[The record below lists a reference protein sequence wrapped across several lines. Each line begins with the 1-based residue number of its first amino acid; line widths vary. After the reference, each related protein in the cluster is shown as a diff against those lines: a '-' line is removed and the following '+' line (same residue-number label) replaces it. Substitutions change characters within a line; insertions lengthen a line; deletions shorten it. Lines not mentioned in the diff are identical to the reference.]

1 MGKQSGNSK
10 IGAVLVVGGGIGG
23 IQTALDLA
31 ESGYYVYLVEKSP
44 SIGGVMSQ
52 LDKTFP
58 TNDCSMCILSPKL
71 VECGRHLNIELL
83 TYSEVLDI
91 KGEPGNFTASVR
103 KKARFVDGTK
113 CTGCGLCVEGCP
125 IIMKNE
131 YDQGLSKRKAI
142 YTPFLQSVPNTYVI
156 DKREER
162 PCKAACKEA
171 CPIHMN
177 VLGYIALI
185 AEGKIKEAYEL
196 IRSTNPLPA
205 VCGWVCYAPCEQACN
220 RGQLDEP
227 MAIRELKRFV
237 TDQIDID
244 SLEVPDITR
253 NGKKVAIVGSGPA
266 GLAAAHD
273 LALQGYEITIF
284 EALSEPG
291 GMLRFGIP
299 EYRLPKDVLNK
310 EIEYIKRLG
319 VEVKVNAK
327 IGGKIQLEELKGSYQ
342 AIFIATGAHES
353 TKLNIPGEDSHGVIH
368 AIDFLRDINMG
379 RKVDIGKKV
388 AVIGGGNTAIDASRV
403 TRRLG
408 AKVKVIYRRSRT
420 EMPATPAEV
429 KGAEEEG
436 IELIFLTNPTKI
448 ITEDGKVSKMECI
461 KMELGEPDA
470 SGRRRPIPIE
480 GSEFVLEV
488 DTVITALGQVP
499 VLGFAKELGIEI
511 SGRGTISTDEAL
523 ATNVE
528 GIFAGGDVV
537 TGPSIAIEAIAAGKK
552 AALSIDEYLQGEPL
566 SSKEDKRQPEELSAG
581 EVSALKLRFPSENK
595 MPMKELEPKERIKDF
610 REIEQGYSVSEA
622 KEEAGRCLAWQIEGC
637 FECGECKTR
646 CTAKAINY
654 EMQDEYVDL
663 NVGSVVFS
671 TGYDL
676 FDPSVQY
683 ELGYRK
689 YPNVVTSI
697 EFERILSA
705 TGPFQGTLLRLSDLT
720 PPQKIAFIQCVGSR
734 DPSHDRPYCSSV
746 CCTYAIKEAII
757 AKEHSSIPL
766 DITVFF
772 MDIRTYGKDFDKY
785 YERAKEESGIDFI
798 RSKVYN
804 IESADNTG
812 DLVVKFAAEDG
823 VVKTKKFNMVVLS
836 VGFQS
841 SPEFVELAK
850 KVGIQINPYGFC
862 QTKPFLPME
871 TSKPGIFVCGALS
884 APKDIPETVMQASGA
899 AGEISTL
906 LAPARGT
913 LTKTKEYPPERDIS
927 GEEPRVGVF
936 ICHCGIN
943 IGGYVNVPE
952 VTEFAETLP
961 NVAYAERNLFT
972 CSQDTQEKIKKAIE
986 EHKLNRVVVAS
997 CTPRTHEPM
1006 FRETIR
1012 ETGLNPY
1019 LFEMANIR
1027 DQCSWVHMHEPEK
1040 ATEKAKDLVRM
1051 AVAKARLIEPLKLV
1065 ALPVNRRAL
1074 VIGGG
1079 VAGMTS
1085 ALTLAEQG
1093 FEVCLIER
1101 SNVLGGVARRIY
1113 YNLDGDDVQQFLDEL
1128 INKVQE
1134 HPKIRVY
1141 TDTWIVDVHGY
1152 VGNFTTEIMRYR
1164 GRVVEKIDHG
1174 VTIIATGAEEHK
1186 TDEYLYGRDPRV
1198 LTQSEL
1204 EEEIVKKSPD
1214 IVGCDNLVMIQCV
1227 GSRNDERPYCSR
1239 VCCNKAIKNA
1249 LKLKELKPEMN
1260 IYILYRDVRTY
1271 GFYEQYYEEAR
1282 QKGIVFLCYDLEN
1295 KPRVRQI
1302 RKDSQFLL
1310 RVEVNDPVLGEDV
1323 AIDADI
1329 LALSVAMVPSP
1340 EVSEL
1345 AMLYKVPVNEDGFFL
1360 EAHVKLRPVDF
1371 ATDGVFV
1378 CGLAHAPK
1386 SLEESIAQAK
1396 AAASR
1401 ATIVL
1406 VKDAVIG
1413 EGIVASVDEN
1423 LCSGCGVCEVVC
1435 PYGAIA
1441 VDRERGVSVVNEALC
1456 KGCGTC
1462 CAACP
1467 SGAVQQRGFTREE
1480 ISAMLGA
1487 ALAGARK

>member
-1 MGKQSGNSK
+1 MEKQNGNGK

-23 IQTALDLA
+23 IQAALDLA

-44 SIGGVMSQ
+44 AIGGVMAQ

-91 KGEPGNFTASVR
+91 KGEPGDFTVSVR

-125 IIMKNE
+125 IILKNE
-131 YDQGLSKRKAI
+131 YDQGLRERKAI

-162 PCKAACKEA
+162 LCKAACKDA

-177 VLGYIALI
+177 IQGYIALI
-185 AEGKIKEAYEL
+185 AEGRIREAYDL
-196 IRSTNPLPA
+196 LRRTNPLPA
-205 VCGWVCYAPCEQACN
+205 VCGRVCYAPCEKACN

-227 MAIRELKRFV
+227 MAIRELKRFI

-244 SLEVPDITR
+244 TLEAPEITR
-253 NGKKVAIVGSGPA
+253 NGKEVAIIGSGPA

-273 LALQGYEITIF
+273 LALQGYEVTIF
-284 EALSEPG
+284 EALPEPG
-291 GMLRFGIP
+291 GMLRVGIP
-299 EYRLPKDVLNK
+299 EYRLPKDVLKK

-319 VEVKVNAK
+319 VKIKVNTK
-327 IGGKIQLEELKGSYQ
+327 IGKKIQLKELKKSYQ
-342 AIFIATGAHES
+342 AIFVATGAHES
-353 TKLNIPGEDSHGVIH
+353 TKLNISGEDSPGVIH
-368 AIDFLRDINMG
+368 AIDFLRDVNMG
-379 RKVDIGKKV
+379 REVNIGQKV
-388 AVIGGGNTAIDASRV
+388 AIIGGGNTAVDASRV
-403 TRRLG
+403 ARRLG
-408 AKVKVIYRRSRT
+408 AEVKVIYRRSRT

-448 ITEDGKVSKMECI
+448 ITEDGKVSKIECI
-461 KMELGEPDA
+461 KMKLGEPDA

-480 GSEFVLEV
+480 GSEFILEV
-488 DTVITALGQVP
+488 DTVITALGQVST
-499 VLGFAKELGIEI
+499 LGFAKELGIEI
-511 SGRGTISTDEAL
+511 SGRGTISTDAAL

-552 AALSIDEYLQGEPL
+552 AAISIDEYLRGEPL
-566 SSKEDKRQPEELSAG
+566 SSKEDTRQPEELSAG
-581 EVSALKLRFPSENK
+581 EVAVLKSRFPSKSK
-595 MPMKELEPKERIKDF
+595 MPVPELEPKERIKDF
-610 REIEQGYSVSEA
+610 REVEQGYSVSEA
-622 KEEAGRCLAWQIEGC
+622 KEEAERCLASEIEGC
-637 FECGECKTR
+637 FACHECEAR
-646 CTAKAINY
+646 CTAKAIDY

-663 NVGSVVFS
+663 NVGAVVFS

-734 DPSHDRPYCSSV
+734 DLKHDRPYCSSV

-757 AKEHSSIPL
+757 AKEHSTIPL
-766 DITVFF
+766 DITIFF

-785 YERAKEESGIDFI
+785 YERAKKESGIRFV

-804 IESADNTG
+804 IEAVDGTG
-812 DLVVKFAAEDG
+812 DLVIKFATEDG
-823 VVKTKKFNMVVLS
+823 IVKTEQFSMAVLS

-841 SPEFVELAK
+841 SPELVKLAK
-850 KVGIQINPYGFC
+850 KVGIQLNPYGFC

-871 TSKPGIFVCGALS
+871 TSKPGIFVCGAFS

-899 AGEISTL
+899 AGEVSTL

-913 LTKTKEYPPERDIS
+913 LTRTKEYPPERDIS
-927 GEEPRVGVF
+927 GEEPRIGVF
-936 ICHCGIN
+936 ICHCGVN
-943 IGGYVNVPE
+943 IGGYVDVPE
-952 VTEFAETLP
+952 VSEFAKTLP
-961 NVAYAERNLFT
+961 NVVYADRNLFT

-986 EHKLNRVVVAS
+986 EYRLNRVVVAS
-997 CTPRTHEPM
+997 CTPRTHEPL

-1012 ETGLNPY
+1012 EAGLNPY

-1051 AVAKARLIEPLKLV
+1051 AVAKASLIEPLKLLS
-1065 ALPVNRRAL
+1065 LPVNRRAL
-1074 VIGGG
+1074 VIGAG

-1101 SNVLGGVARRIY
+1101 SNVLGGVARRIH
-1113 YNLDGDDVQQFLDEL
+1113 YNLDGEDIQQFIGEL
-1128 INKVQE
+1128 ITKVQE

-1141 TDTWIVDVHGY
+1141 TDTWIVDAHGY

-1164 GRVVEKIDHG
+1164 GRVIEKIDHG
-1174 VTIIATGAEEHK
+1174 VTIIATGAEEYK
-1186 TDEYLYGRDPRV
+1186 PDEYLYGRDPRV
-1198 LTQSEL
+1198 LTQLEL
-1204 EEEIVKKSPD
+1204 EEEIVKKTPD
-1214 IVGCDNLVMIQCV
+1214 IINCDNLVMIQCV
-1227 GSRNDERPYCSR
+1227 GCRNDERPYCSR
-1239 VCCNKAIKNA
+1239 VCCNGAIKNA
-1249 LKLKELKPEMN
+1249 LKLKEMKPEMN
-1260 IYILYRDVRTY
+1260 IYILYRDIRTY
-1271 GFYEQYYEEAR
+1271 GFYEEYYQEAR
-1282 QKGIVFLCYDLEN
+1282 RKGIIFLHYDLAD
-1295 KPRVRQI
+1295 KPRVRQE
-1302 RKDSQFLL
+1302 RKGGQLLL
-1310 RVEVNDPVLGEDV
+1310 RVEVKDKVLGDEV

-1329 LALSVAMVPSP
+1329 LALSVAMASSA
-1340 EVSEL
+1340 EVREL

-1386 SLEESIAQAK
+1386 NIEESIAQAK

-1406 VKDAVIG
+1406 VKDAIVG
-1413 EGIVASVDEN
+1413 EGIVASVNEE
-1423 LCSGCGVCEVVC
+1423 LCSGCGVCQVMC

-1441 VDRERGVSVVNEALC
+1441 VDSEKGVSVVNEALC

-1467 SGAVQQRGFTREE
+1467 SGAVQQRGFTRDE
-1480 ISAMLGA
+1480 ISAMLSA
-1487 ALAGARK
+1487 ALTRV